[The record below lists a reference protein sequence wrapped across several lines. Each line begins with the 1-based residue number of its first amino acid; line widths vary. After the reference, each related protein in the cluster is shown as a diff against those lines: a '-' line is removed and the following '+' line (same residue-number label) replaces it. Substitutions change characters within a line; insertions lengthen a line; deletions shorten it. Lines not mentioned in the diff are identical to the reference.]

1 MSGKYMKLAIIVVA
15 VVVVL
20 GAVAGITYA
29 VWSDTG
35 SIPAGGTKVEV
46 TNTTSKYLIFEIYD
60 SAGNFCYVEFD
71 PTDTV
76 NNYSYKYS
84 TTYQNEYKD
93 GVEEAAFVKEAAS
106 DIANESLHARVVGYT
121 NTNLGELESLVIP
134 NKINVTLDSTSTST
148 TTPVT
153 VTEIRM
159 MSPEEFPALDLIT
172 EVTIPSSVK
181 SILDGSFMGLENL
194 EKVNWVDGKPARMT
208 IGADCFTMCPKLTT
222 TVR

>member
-1 MSGKYMKLAIIVVA
+1 MSKYMKLALIVVA

-20 GAVAGITYA
+20 GAVAGITFA

-35 SIPAGGTKVEV
+35 SIDATGTKVEV
-46 TNTTSKYLIFEIYD
+46 TNTTYKYLIFEVYD
-60 SAGNFCYVEFD
+60 TAGNLCYVEFD
-71 PTDTV
+71 PADTT

-84 TTYQNEYKD
+84 ATYQGEYQD
-93 GVEEAAFVKEAAS
+93 GVIGTAF
-106 DIANESLHARVVGYT
+106 DIANVHHARVVGYA

-134 NKINVTLDSTSTST
+134 SKIYVKLGNSEQVKQAKE
-148 TTPVT
+148 VY

-172 EVTIPSSVK
+172 EVTIPDSVE

-194 EKVNWVDGKPARMT
+194 TTVNFEGTKPAN
-208 IGADCFTMCPKLTT
+208 ISADSFTMCPKLTT
-222 TVR
+222 VIRP

>member
-1 MSGKYMKLAIIVVA
+1 MSKYMKLAIIVVA

-60 SAGNFCYVEFD
+60 TAGNFCYVKFD
-71 PTDTV
+71 DSDT
-76 NNYSYKYS
+76 NNKSYKYAEV
-84 TTYQNEYKD
+84 YQNEYKD
-93 GVEEAAFVKEAAS
+93 GVIGTAF
-106 DIANESLHARVVGYT
+106 DIANATHARVVGYA
-121 NTNLGELESLVIP
+121 NTNLGELESLIVP
-134 NKINVTLDSTSTST
+134 SSINVTLGSTPT
-148 TTPVT
+148 TKSVT
-153 VTEIRM
+153 VKEIRM

-172 EVTIPSSVK
+172 EVTLPSSVT

-194 EKVNWVDGKPARMT
+194 EKVNWVDSSGNALDSKPAGMT

-222 TVR
+222 ALR

>member
-1 MSGKYMKLAIIVVA
+1 MSKYMKLAIIIVA

-46 TNTTSKYLIFEIYD
+46 TNTTFKYLIFEIYD
-60 SAGNFCYVEFD
+60 ASGNFCYVKYD
-71 PTDTV
+71 DSDT
-76 NNYSYKYS
+76 NNKSYKYAEV
-84 TTYQNEYKD
+84 YQNEYKD
-93 GVEEAAFVKEAAS
+93 GVIGTAF
-106 DIANESLHARVVGYT
+106 DIANATHARVVGYA
-121 NTNLGELESLVIP
+121 NTNLGELESLIIP
-134 NKINVTLDSTSTST
+134 SSIDVTLGSTPT
-148 TTPVT
+148 TKSVT
-153 VTEIRM
+153 VKEIRM

-172 EVTIPSSVK
+172 EVTLPSSVT

-194 EKVNWVDGKPARMT
+194 EKVNWVDSSGNALDSKPAGMT

-222 TVR
+222 AVR

>member
-1 MSGKYMKLAIIVVA
+1 MSKYMKLAIIIVA

-60 SAGNFCYVEFD
+60 TAGNFCYVKFD
-71 PTDTV
+71 DSDT
-76 NNYSYKYS
+76 NNKSYKYAEV
-84 TTYQNEYKD
+84 YQNEYKD
-93 GVEEAAFVKEAAS
+93 GVIGTAF
-106 DIANESLHARVVGYT
+106 DIANATHARVVGYA
-121 NTNLGELESLVIP
+121 NTNLGELESLIIP
-134 NKINVTLDSTSTST
+134 SSINVTLGSTPT
-148 TTPVT
+148 TKSVT
-153 VTEIRM
+153 VKEIRM

-172 EVTIPSSVK
+172 EVTIPSSVT
-181 SILDGSFMGLENL
+181 SILDGSFMGLDNL
-194 EKVNWVDGKPARMT
+194 EKVNWVDSSGNALDSKPAGMT

-222 TVR
+222 AVR

>member
-1 MSGKYMKLAIIVVA
+1 MSKYMKLAIIIVA

-60 SAGNFCYVEFD
+60 TAGNFCYVKFD
-71 PTDTV
+71 DSDT
-76 NNYSYKYS
+76 NNKSYKYAEV
-84 TTYQNEYKD
+84 YQNEYKD
-93 GVEEAAFVKEAAS
+93 GVIGTAF
-106 DIANESLHARVVGYT
+106 DIANATHARVVGYA
-121 NTNLGELESLVIP
+121 NTNLGELESLIIP
-134 NKINVTLDSTSTST
+134 SSINVTLGSTPT
-148 TTPVT
+148 TKSVT
-153 VTEIRM
+153 VKEIRM

-172 EVTIPSSVK
+172 EVTIPSSVT

-194 EKVNWVDGKPARMT
+194 EKVNWVDSSGNALDSKPAGMT
-208 IGADCFTMCPKLTT
+208 IGADCFTICPKLTT

>member
-1 MSGKYMKLAIIVVA
+1 MSKYMKLAIIIVA

-60 SAGNFCYVEFD
+60 TAGNFCYVKFD
-71 PTDTV
+71 DSDT
-76 NNYSYKYS
+76 NNKSYKYAEV
-84 TTYQNEYKD
+84 YQNEYKD
-93 GVEEAAFVKEAAS
+93 GVIGTAF
-106 DIANESLHARVVGYT
+106 DIANATHARVVGYA
-121 NTNLGELESLVIP
+121 NTNLGELESLIIP
-134 NKINVTLDSTSTST
+134 SSINVTLGSTPT
-148 TTPVT
+148 TKSVT
-153 VTEIRM
+153 VKEIRM

-172 EVTIPSSVK
+172 EVTLPSSVT

-194 EKVNWVDGKPARMT
+194 EKVNWVDSSGNALDSKPAGMT

-222 TVR
+222 AVR

>member
-1 MSGKYMKLAIIVVA
+1 MSKYMKLAIIIVA

-60 SAGNFCYVEFD
+60 TAGNFCYVKFD
-71 PTDTV
+71 DSDT
-76 NNYSYKYS
+76 NNKSYKYAEV
-84 TTYQNEYKD
+84 YQNEYKD
-93 GVEEAAFVKEAAS
+93 GVIGAAF
-106 DIANESLHARVVGYT
+106 DIANATHARVVGYA
-121 NTNLGELESLVIP
+121 NTNLGELESLIVP
-134 NKINVTLDSTSTST
+134 SSINVTLGSTPT
-148 TTPVT
+148 TKSVT
-153 VTEIRM
+153 VKEIRM

-172 EVTIPSSVK
+172 EVTIPSSIT

-194 EKVNWVDGKPARMT
+194 EKVNWVDSSGNALDSKPAGMT

-222 TVR
+222 AVR

>member
-1 MSGKYMKLAIIVVA
+1 MSKYMKLAIIIVA

-60 SAGNFCYVEFD
+60 TAGNFCYVKFD
-71 PTDTV
+71 DSDT
-76 NNYSYKYS
+76 NNKSYKYAEV
-84 TTYQNEYKD
+84 YQNEYKD
-93 GVEEAAFVKEAAS
+93 GVIGTAF
-106 DIANESLHARVVGYT
+106 DIANATHARVVGYA
-121 NTNLGELESLVIP
+121 NTNLGELESLIIP
-134 NKINVTLDSTSTST
+134 SSIDVTLGSTPT
-148 TTPVT
+148 TKSVT
-153 VTEIRM
+153 VKEIRM

-172 EVTIPSSVK
+172 EVTLPSSVT

-194 EKVNWVDGKPARMT
+194 EKVNWVDSSGNALDSKPAGMT

-222 TVR
+222 AVR

>member
-1 MSGKYMKLAIIVVA
+1 MSKYMKLAIIIVA

-60 SAGNFCYVEFD
+60 TAGNFCYVKFD
-71 PTDTV
+71 DSDT
-76 NNYSYKYS
+76 NNKSYKYAEV
-84 TTYQNEYKD
+84 YQNEYKD
-93 GVEEAAFVKEAAS
+93 GVIGTAF
-106 DIANESLHARVVGYT
+106 DIANATHARVVGYA
-121 NTNLGELESLVIP
+121 NTNLGELESLIVP
-134 NKINVTLDSTSTST
+134 SSINVTLGSTPT
-148 TTPVT
+148 TKSVT
-153 VTEIRM
+153 VKEIRM

-172 EVTIPSSVK
+172 EVTIPSSVT

-194 EKVNWVDGKPARMT
+194 EKVNWVDSSGNALDSKPAGMT

>member
-1 MSGKYMKLAIIVVA
+1 MSKYMKLAIIIVA

-60 SAGNFCYVEFD
+60 TAGNFCYVKFD
-71 PTDTV
+71 DSDT
-76 NNYSYKYS
+76 NNKSYKYAEV
-84 TTYQNEYKD
+84 YQNEYKD
-93 GVEEAAFVKEAAS
+93 GVIGTAF
-106 DIANESLHARVVGYT
+106 DIANATHARVVGYA
-121 NTNLGELESLVIP
+121 NTNLGELESLIIP
-134 NKINVTLDSTSTST
+134 SSINVTLGSTPT
-148 TTPVT
+148 TKSVT
-153 VTEIRM
+153 VKEIRM

-172 EVTIPSSVK
+172 EVTIPSSIT

-194 EKVNWVDGKPARMT
+194 EKVNWVDSSGNALDSKPAGMT

-222 TVR
+222 AVR

>member
-1 MSGKYMKLAIIVVA
+1 MSKYMKLAIIIVA

-46 TNTTSKYLIFEIYD
+46 ANTTSKYLIFEVYD
-60 SAGNFCYVEFD
+60 TAGNFCYVKFD
-71 PTDTV
+71 DSDT
-76 NNYSYKYS
+76 NNKSYKYAEV
-84 TTYQNEYKD
+84 YQNAYKD
-93 GVEEAAFVKEAAS
+93 GVIGTAF
-106 DIANESLHARVVGYT
+106 DIANATHARVVGYAE
-121 NTNLGELESLVIP
+121 TNLGELESLIVP
-134 NKINVTLDSTSTST
+134 SSINVTLGSTPT
-148 TTPVT
+148 TKSVT
-153 VTEIRM
+153 VKEIRM

-172 EVTIPSSVK
+172 EVTIPSTVT

-194 EKVNWVDGKPARMT
+194 EKVNWVDSSGNALDSKPAGMT

>member
-1 MSGKYMKLAIIVVA
+1 MSKYMKLAIIVVA

-46 TNTTSKYLIFEIYD
+46 TNTTSKYLIFEVYD
-60 SAGNFCYVEFD
+60 SAGNFCYVKYN
-71 PTDTV
+71 DT
-76 NNYSYKYS
+76 SKKYEYAKQ
-84 TTYQNEYKD
+84 YQDEYQD
-93 GVEEAAFVKEAAS
+93 GVAEAELGTKLGT
-106 DIANESLHARVVGYT
+106 IIYARVVGYA
-121 NTNLGELESLVIP
+121 NTNLGELESLIIP
-134 NKINVTLDSTSTST
+134 NSIKVVLNSNTYDS
-148 TTPVT
+148 VA

-172 EVTIPSSVK
+172 EVTIPDSVE

-194 EKVNWVDGKPARMT
+194 EKVNWVKVLEDGTVNMLPSRPKNMS
-208 IGADCFTMCPKLTT
+208 IGEDCFKMCPKLTPA
-222 TVR
+222 VS

>member
-1 MSGKYMKLAIIVVA
+1 MSKYMKLAIIIVA

-60 SAGNFCYVEFD
+60 TAGNFCYVKFD
-71 PTDTV
+71 DSDT
-76 NNYSYKYS
+76 NNKSYKYAEV
-84 TTYQNEYKD
+84 YQNEYKD
-93 GVEEAAFVKEAAS
+93 GVIGTAF
-106 DIANESLHARVVGYT
+106 DIANATHARVVGYA
-121 NTNLGELESLVIP
+121 NTNLGELESLIIP
-134 NKINVTLDSTSTST
+134 SSINVTLGSTPT
-148 TTPVT
+148 TKSVT
-153 VTEIRM
+153 VKEIRM

-172 EVTIPSSVK
+172 EVTIPSSVT

-194 EKVNWVDGKPARMT
+194 EKVNWVDSSGNALDSKPAGMT

-222 TVR
+222 AVR

>member
-1 MSGKYMKLAIIVVA
+1 MSKYMKLAIIIVA

-60 SAGNFCYVEFD
+60 TAGNFCYVKFD
-71 PTDTV
+71 DSDT
-76 NNYSYKYS
+76 NNKSYKYAEV
-84 TTYQNEYKD
+84 YQNEYKD
-93 GVEEAAFVKEAAS
+93 GVIGTAF
-106 DIANESLHARVVGYT
+106 DIANAHHARVVGYAK
-121 NTNLGELESLVIP
+121 TNLGELESLIVP
-134 NKINVTLDSTSTST
+134 SSINVTLGSTPT
-148 TTPVT
+148 TKSVT

-172 EVTIPSSVK
+172 EVTIPSSVT

-194 EKVNWVDGKPARMT
+194 EKVNWVDSSGNALDSKPAGMT

>member
-60 SAGNFCYVEFD
+60 TAGNFCYVKFD
-71 PTDTV
+71 DSDT
-76 NNYSYKYS
+76 NNKSYKYAEV
-84 TTYQNEYKD
+84 YQNEYKD
-93 GVEEAAFVKEAAS
+93 GVIGTAF
-106 DIANESLHARVVGYT
+106 DIANATHARVVGYA
-121 NTNLGELESLVIP
+121 NTNLGELESLIVPSSID
-134 NKINVTLDSTSTST
+134 VTLGSTPT
-148 TTPVT
+148 TKSVT

-172 EVTIPSSVK
+172 EVTIPSSVT

-194 EKVNWVDGKPARMT
+194 EKVNWVDGSGNALDSKPAGMT

>member
-1 MSGKYMKLAIIVVA
+1 MSKYMKLAIIIVA

-60 SAGNFCYVEFD
+60 TAGNFCYVKFD
-71 PTDTV
+71 DSDT
-76 NNYSYKYS
+76 NNKSYKYAEV
-84 TTYQNEYKD
+84 YQNEYKD
-93 GVEEAAFVKEAAS
+93 GVIGTAF
-106 DIANESLHARVVGYT
+106 DIANATHARVVGYA
-121 NTNLGELESLVIP
+121 NTNLGELESLIVP
-134 NKINVTLDSTSTST
+134 SSINVTLGSTPT
-148 TTPVT
+148 TKSVT

-172 EVTIPSSVK
+172 EVTIPSMVT

-194 EKVNWVDGKPARMT
+194 EKVNWVDSSGNALDSKPAGMT

>member
-1 MSGKYMKLAIIVVA
+1 MSKYMKLAIIIVA

-60 SAGNFCYVEFD
+60 TAGNFCYVKYD
-71 PTDTV
+71 DSDT
-76 NNYSYKYS
+76 NNKSYKYAEV
-84 TTYQNEYKD
+84 YQNEYKD
-93 GVEEAAFVKEAAS
+93 GVIGTAF
-106 DIANESLHARVVGYT
+106 DIANATHARVVGYA
-121 NTNLGELESLVIP
+121 NTNLGELESLIIP
-134 NKINVTLDSTSTST
+134 SSINVTLGSTPT
-148 TTPVT
+148 TKSVT
-153 VTEIRM
+153 VKEIRM

-172 EVTIPSSVK
+172 EVTIPSSVT

-194 EKVNWVDGKPARMT
+194 EKVNWVDSSGNALDSKPAGMT
-208 IGADCFTMCPKLTT
+208 IGADCFTICPKLTT

>member
-1 MSGKYMKLAIIVVA
+1 MSKYMKLAIIIVA

-60 SAGNFCYVEFD
+60 TAGNFCYVKYD
-71 PTDTV
+71 DSDT
-76 NNYSYKYS
+76 NNKSYKYAEV
-84 TTYQNEYKD
+84 YQNEYKD
-93 GVEEAAFVKEAAS
+93 GVIGTAF
-106 DIANESLHARVVGYT
+106 DIANATHARVVGYA
-121 NTNLGELESLVIP
+121 NTNLGELESLIVP
-134 NKINVTLDSTSTST
+134 SSINVTLGSTPT
-148 TTPVT
+148 TKSVT
-153 VTEIRM
+153 VKEIRM

-172 EVTIPSSVK
+172 EVTIPSTVT

-194 EKVNWVDGKPARMT
+194 EKVNWVDSSGNALDSKPAGMT

>member
-1 MSGKYMKLAIIVVA
+1 MSKYMKLAIIIVA

-60 SAGNFCYVEFD
+60 TAGNFCYVKFD
-71 PTDTV
+71 DSDT
-76 NNYSYKYS
+76 NNKSYKYAEV
-84 TTYQNEYKD
+84 YQNEYKD
-93 GVEEAAFVKEAAS
+93 GVIGTAF
-106 DIANESLHARVVGYT
+106 DIANATHARVVGYA
-121 NTNLGELESLVIP
+121 NTNLGELESLIIP
-134 NKINVTLDSTSTST
+134 SSINVTLGSTPT
-148 TTPVT
+148 TKSVT
-153 VTEIRM
+153 VKEIRM

-172 EVTIPSSVK
+172 EVTLPSSIT

-194 EKVNWVDGKPARMT
+194 EKVNWVDSSGNALDSKPAGMT

>member
-20 GAVAGITYA
+20 GAVVGITYA

-60 SAGNFCYVEFD
+60 TAGNFCYVKYD
-71 PTDTV
+71 DSDI
-76 NNYSYKYS
+76 NNKSYKYAEV
-84 TTYQNEYKD
+84 YQNEYKD
-93 GVEEAAFVKEAAS
+93 GVIGTVF
-106 DIANESLHARVVGYT
+106 DIANVSHARVVGYA
-121 NTNLGELESLVIP
+121 NTNLGELESLIVPSSIS
-134 NKINVTLDSTSTST
+134 VTLGSTPT
-148 TTPVT
+148 TKSVT
-153 VTEIRM
+153 VSEIRM

-172 EVTIPSSVK
+172 EVTIPSSVT

-194 EKVNWVDGKPARMT
+194 EKVNWVDGSGNALDSKPTGMT

>member
-1 MSGKYMKLAIIVVA
+1 MSKYMKMALVIVA

-20 GAVAGITYA
+20 GAVAGITFA

-35 SIPAGGTKVEV
+35 SIDATGTKVEV
-46 TNTTSKYLIFEIYD
+46 TNTTYKYLIFEIYD
-60 SAGNFCYVEFD
+60 TAGNLCYVEFD
-71 PTDTV
+71 PNDTI

-84 TTYQNEYKD
+84 EVSQNEYKD
-93 GVEEAAFVKEAAS
+93 GVVGTAF
-106 DIANESLHARVVGYT
+106 DIANADHARVVGYS

-134 NKINVTLDSTSTST
+134 SVINVTLGSTST
-148 TTPVT
+148 TRQVS

-172 EVTIPSSVK
+172 EVTIPSSVT
-181 SILDGSFMGLENL
+181 SVLDGSFMGLDNL
-194 EKVNWVDGKPARMT
+194 ETVNWVDGSGNALGSKPAGMT

-222 TVR
+222 AVR